1 MQTDGSSCG
10 LFALSFAHTLC
21 EGKDPSRVA
30 YFVGT
35 PSVLIVSLV
44 FKTRHVHVLRVIE
57 MSDYMQ
63 FSATIYMQTEIIIQV
78 YIPYSLGYTSQKYIL
93 FKNYMV
99 PL

>member
-21 EGKDPSRVA
+21 EAKDPSRVA

-63 FSATIYMQTEIIIQV
+63 FSATIYTDRDNNPGV
-78 YIPYSLGYTSQKYIL
+78 HSLLTRVHKSEVHI
-93 FKNYMV
+93 V
-99 PL
+99 